1 MHCCAEVQIFYSR
14 LLSKIFLEVPKSITQ
29 IINHKILDAN
39 TY

>member
-1 MHCCAEVQIFYSR
+1 MQICCER
-14 LLSKIFLEVPKSITQ
+14 LVTMGSYEFLEVPKSITQ